1 MRRRLQGHSLRFVAD
16 DEHGN
21 DDAAPDPFRSF
32 AANPLFKAMMGALS
46 GQGPLNWDVARQI
59 AVIGAVGERDDG
71 QPDPRERWELNDLAR
86 IAAMHV
92 AGSLGRPEVPTVEF
106 LAVSRSAWAER
117 TLTDFRPLFTDLAAS
132 LTRTPGDDSE
142 PPADPLASMFGEIT
156 SMIAPAM
163 IGMAIGAMVGAMA
176 QRAFG
181 QYDLPLPRRGSRE
194 MLVVPGN
201 IRDFAG
207 DWSLAESDLR
217 MWVLIHELASHV
229 VLSGGAVDDGIA
241 SLVRR
246 HVAAFRPDPS
256 TILDRLGS
264 FDPSDE
270 SSMSRIQQTFAD
282 PTVLLGA
289 VRSPEQE
296 QMAPLL
302 DAGIT
307 GVLAVVDA
315 IVDDAAGRLLGPR
328 HTIAEAVRRRR
339 LDTGADTVVLERLLG
354 IDLSTEQLRRGAD
367 FARGVGER
375 TDGPVVPV
383 LMRMIDD
390 AECLPTPNEIAA
402 PGLWL
407 ARLGLDD

>member
-1 MRRRLQGHSLRFVAD
+1 MAD
-16 DEHGN
+16 DER
-21 DDAAPDPFRSF
+21 DETPDPFRSF

-59 AVIGAVGERDDG
+59 AVIGAVGERHDG
-71 QPDPRERWELNDLAR
+71 QPDPSERYELNDLAR
-86 IAAMHV
+86 IATMHV
-92 AGSLGRPEVPTVEF
+92 AGSLGRTDLRTVEF
-106 LAVSRSAWAER
+106 LPVSRAAWAER
-117 TLTDFRPLFTDLAAS
+117 TLVDFRPLFTDLAAS
-132 LTRTPGDDSE
+132 LTRAPEDDTSA
-142 PPADPLASMFGEIT
+142 PADPLASMFGEIT

-181 QYDLPLPRRGSRE
+181 QYDLPMPRAGSRE

-201 IRDFAG
+201 VRDFAG
-207 DWSLAESDLR
+207 DWSLAESDVR

-229 VLSGGAVDDGIA
+229 VLGCDAVENGIA

-246 HVAAFRPDPS
+246 HVGAFRPDPS
-256 TILDRLGS
+256 AILDRLGS
-264 FDPSDE
+264 FDPADE
-270 SSMSRIQQTFAD
+270 SSMSSMEQTFSD
-282 PTVLLGA
+282 PTLLLGA

-302 DAGIT
+302 DARIT
-307 GVLAVVDA
+307 GILALVDA

-339 LDTGADTVVLERLLG
+339 LDTGTDTVVLERLLG
-354 IDLSTEQLRRGAD
+354 LNLSVEQLRRGAD

-383 LMRMIDD
+383 LMRMTDD
-390 AECLPTPNEIAA
+390 VECLPTPNEIVA